1 MEFRKSAALK
11 FLAHTAILIFIF
23 ASSAFAQ
30 TDVVTDDQVGNSPF
44 DVIYNHL
51 LYLQPD
57 TYEPTKA
64 ARSLSPENPA
74 KLSIKAIKLKEI
86 LDGRGFF
93 IDINRLP
100 ENNNHYDSVSRDFI
114 YIINHNE
121 PRIYVERTKGVW
133 QYSQTTIREI
143 DVMYSELYPLNG
155 AIRTLFKDPS
165 WQQSFLGIKLWQ
177 WVSFLALCLVT
188 GLFFSLVYLILRKL
202 GHAIAHVKRTHQDLI
217 SDSISR
223 LTRLLSLVIALYA
236 FKSLIPAL
244 HLAPKIN
251 SFLVKGLEIL
261 SIFFVVMILNEIMH
275 LIFSYISKW
284 AAGTASTMD
293 DQLVPLLS
301 RLASIVI
308 WTVGIIYILDYLQI
322 NITALLAGI
331 SIGGL
336 AIALAAQDTVKNFFG
351 SVMIFLD
358 KPFQIGDWI
367 SFDNVDGVVERVGV
381 RSTRV
386 RTFAN
391 SLTYVPNGIFAEK
404 VIDNKGLRV
413 FRRYK
418 TEIGITYDT
427 PTYLIDLFVEG
438 ISELIAKHPY
448 TRKDSYEVG
457 LSAFGESSINILIYA
472 FFAVDNWTD
481 ELRGKHDLMK
491 GIINLAET
499 LGVRFAFPTQTLFI
513 EEMPGQKS
521 LTPQKAPSAE
531 AKVAARKTLDKVIG
545 EFVAPDK
552 EEEREKNLG
561 G

>member
-1 MEFRKSAALK
+1 MENGKSIVFKSCFTTIVLVV
-11 FLAHTAILIFIF
+11 LGTMV
-23 ASSAFAQ
+23 SYAQ
-30 TDVVTDDQVGNSPF
+30 TEEMADDQVGKSPF
-44 DVIYNHL
+44 TVIYNHL
-51 LYLQPD
+51 YYLQD
-57 TYEPTKA
+57 DSYEPTKA
-64 ARSLSPENPA
+64 ARSLSPED
-74 KLSIKAIKLKEI
+74 SESVSSKAIKLKEI
-86 LDGRGFF
+86 LDGRGFY

-143 DVMYSELYPLNG
+143 DAMYSELYPLNG
-155 AIRTLFKDPS
+155 AIRTFFVAPS
-165 WQQSFLGIKLWQ
+165 WQQAFLGIKLWQ
-177 WVSFLALCLVT
+177 FVSFLVLCILT
-188 GLFFSLVYLILRKL
+188 GIFFTLVYLILRKL
-202 GHAIAHVKRTHQDLI
+202 GHAIAHIKRSHTDLI
-217 SDSISR
+217 SDSISK

-236 FKSLIPAL
+236 FKTFLPAL
-244 HLAPKIN
+244 HLTPKIN
-251 SFLVKGLEIL
+251 SLLVKGLEIL
-261 SIFFVVMILNEIMH
+261 SIFFVVMIINEIMH
-275 LIFSYISKW
+275 LIFSYVRKW
-284 AAGTASTMD
+284 ADTTTSTMD

-301 RLASIVI
+301 RLAGIVI
-308 WTVGIIYILDYLQI
+308 WAVGVIYILDYLEI
-322 NITALLAGI
+322 NVTALLAGI

-404 VIDNKGLRV
+404 VIDNMGLRV

-438 ISELIAKHPY
+438 ITELIAKHPF
-448 TRKDSYEVG
+448 TRKDSYEVS
-457 LSAFGESSINILIYA
+457 LNAFGESSINILIYA
-472 FFAVDNWTD
+472 FFCCRQLD
-481 ELRGKHDLMK
+481 R
-491 GIINLAET
+491 
-499 LGVRFAFPTQTLFI
+499 RI
-513 EEMPGQKS
+513 ER
-521 LTPQKAPSAE
+521 KA
-531 AKVAARKTLDKVIG
+531 
-545 EFVAPDK
+545 
-552 EEEREKNLG
+552 
-561 G
+561 